1 MPHLIEGPVQGHI
14 TEDRKKKNLS
24 TGGSRTH
31 ALSVMRG
38 ALYLCA
44 TTAANYFTV
53 LQCETC
59 PRGCATHIR
68 IPSLRRDLLEQVEAI
83 AVVGQHQQQQQQQHQ
98 QQREVQGLHVQYQDQ
113 VEHQFQTQG
122 WSTWAAL

>member
-1 MPHLIEGPVQGHI
+1 MHSTATFLYSELIKLVLSQASLKKGKTVMPHIIEGPVQGHI

-53 LQCETC
+53 L
-59 PRGCATHIR
+59 
-68 IPSLRRDLLEQVEAI
+68 
-83 AVVGQHQQQQQQQHQ
+83 
-98 QQREVQGLHVQYQDQ
+98 
-113 VEHQFQTQG
+113 
-122 WSTWAAL
+122 